1 MKSIVIVNPTSYTG
15 YGYTTVIKKYF
26 QDYTVIGLWTDSA
39 ARAQAANSAMH
50 LIDMH
55 FIADS
60 REDCVDTLKSY
71 NPECFLVGNSAAFTL
86 ADYLQCAFFP
96 KYSNDPDKMAHRSSK
111 YAYLKYL
118 AENDMITTKQFILD
132 SDTIDTCRTGDWV
145 LQPVI
150 DTGNSSVYVKPDITL
165 VQSLLDSP
173 VTYMAHEFVDG
184 DEYCMEICS
193 YRAVHRCT
201 MASII
206 KGAYLIDSVHP
217 WYEENELVSSDD
229 PNIKIIYDYVAGI
242 LDTLGVKLG
251 LTWTKVKINNG
262 VPTLISINFR
272 SQDYGTLGPIF
283 AATGYNWAME
293 SLRAYLKLY
302 TMHPL
307 IYDARGTFNKIFVNN
322 YAEKRIDRLYWAR
335 VDQLPG
341 VAHCEKP
348 NIYGKICP
356 VTTGN
361 ATLLG
366 VVMLHNND
374 STMYQLSLKS
384 ITDWKNTVCI

>member
-1 MKSIVIVNPTSYTG
+1 MKSIVIVNPTGYTG
-15 YGYTTVIKKYF
+15 YGYTAVIKKYF
-26 QDYTVIGLWTDSA
+26 QDYTIIGLWTDSA
-39 ARAQAANSAMH
+39 AREQAANSAMS

-60 REDCVDTLKSY
+60 WEDCTELLKSY
-71 NPECFLVGNSAAFTL
+71 NPACFLVGNSVAFTL
-86 ADYLQCAFFP
+86 ADYLQCTFFP
-96 KYSNDPDKMAHRSSK
+96 KYSNDPDKMTYRSSK
-111 YAYLKYL
+111 YAYLTYL
-118 AENDMITTKQFILD
+118 SENNIVKTNQFILD
-132 SDTIDTCRTGDWV
+132 NETIDQCRTGDWV
-145 LQPVI
+145 LQPKV
-150 DTGNSSVYVKPDITL
+150 DGGNSKVYVKPDVTQ
-165 VQSLLDSP
+165 VQSLLDSST
-173 VTYMAHEFVDG
+173 TYMAQEFVEG
-184 DEYCMEICS
+184 EEYCMEICS

-201 MASII
+201 MASVI

-229 PNIKIIYDYVAGI
+229 PNIKIIYNYLVGV

-293 SLRAYLKLY
+293 SLRAYLKMN

-307 IYDARGTFNKIFVNN
+307 IYDAVGNFSKIFVNN
-322 YAEKRIDRLYWAR
+322 YTEKRIDRLYWAR

-341 VAHCEKP
+341 VAHCEKS
-348 NIYGKICP
+348 NIYGKNCP
-356 VTTGN
+356 VTSGN
-361 ATLLG
+361 TTVLG
-366 VVMLHNND
+366 VIMLQNND
-374 STMYQLSLKS
+374 STMYQLSHGA
-384 ITDWKNTVCI
+384 IDTWKKDVCD